1 MSVNPSSG
9 ITSSAVVDWHV
20 PAVRA
25 LARQL
30 GDGSQ
35 RQVAERCFL
44 WVRDCVCHSFDA
56 AGAGPI
62 PSDIRTDTTAIPAT
76 TATALPVTCAA
87 SEVLERRTGICFA
100 KSHLLAALL
109 RANGIPAGFGYQ
121 RLSLNDDGPP
131 FVLHGFVWLRLAGRP
146 WHPLDPRGNRPGV
159 TTRFDLEAA
168 SLAYA
173 PRLPGERTDPA
184 VHAEPLPAV
193 VAALRGCRTLAELRS
208 NLPDVA
214 P

>member
-1 MSVNPSSG
+1 MNLSSG
-9 ITSSAVVDWHV
+9 ITSSAVVDWHA
-20 PAVRA
+20 PAVRD
-25 LARQL
+25 LARHL

-44 WVRDCVCHSFDA
+44 WVRDRVSHSFDA
-56 AGAGPI
+56 AAAGPI
-62 PSDIRTDTTAIPAT
+62 PTDSWADATAIAADTTSAT
-76 TATALPVTCAA
+76 WPVTCAA

-109 RANGIPAGFGYQ
+109 RANGIPAAFGYQ

-131 FVLHGFVWLRLAGRP
+131 FVLHGFVWLRLAGRR

-168 SLAYA
+168 SLAYT

-184 VHAEPLPAV
+184 VYPEPLPAV
-193 VAALRGCRTLAELRS
+193 VAVLRRCRTLPELRS
-208 NLPDVA
+208 TLPDVE

>member
-1 MSVNPSSG
+1 MDPSSG
-9 ITSSAVVDWHV
+9 ITSSAVVDWYD
-20 PAVRA
+20 PAVQD
-25 LARQL
+25 LARHL

-44 WVRDCVCHSFDA
+44 WVRDRVSHSFDA
-56 AGAGPI
+56 AAAGPI
-62 PSDIRTDTTAIPAT
+62 PTDSRADPTAI
-76 TATALPVTCAA
+76 ATALPVTCHA

-109 RANGIPAGFGYQ
+109 RANGIPAAFGYQ

-159 TTRFDLEAA
+159 TTCFDLEVA
-168 SLAYA
+168 SLAYT
-173 PRLPGERTDPA
+173 PRLPGECTDPA
-184 VHAEPLPAV
+184 VYPEPLPAV
-193 VAALRGCRTLAELRS
+193 VAALRECRTLAELRS
-208 NLPDVA
+208 TLPDVE